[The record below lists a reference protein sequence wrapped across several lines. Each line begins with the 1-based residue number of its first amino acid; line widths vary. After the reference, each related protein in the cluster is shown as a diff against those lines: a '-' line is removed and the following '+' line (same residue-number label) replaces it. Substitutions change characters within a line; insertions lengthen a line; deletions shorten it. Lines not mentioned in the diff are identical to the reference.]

1 MIRGSTLLWLG
12 LAGALALG
20 LFRVKH
26 EAQRLEAELMAVEQ
40 AIVEHQEAIQVLEA
54 EFSYLTRPERIARL
68 AAQYLDLVP
77 LEAESLAGFSDL
89 PWRGDDSPSPEG
101 PEQTPASGAKA
112 FLASAEAGQ

>member
-1 MIRGSTLLWLG
+1 MIRGSTMLWLA

-26 EAQRLEAELMAVEQ
+26 EAQRLEAELMAMEQ

-68 AAQYLDLVP
+68 ARQYLELEP
-77 LEAESLAGFSDL
+77 LEAESLAAFSDL
-89 PWRGDDSPSPEG
+89 PWRGDDSPAPE
-101 PEQTPASGAKA
+101 TPDAIPSGIAKA
-112 FLASAEAGQ
+112 FLASAEAGR

>member
-1 MIRGSTLLWLG
+1 MIRVSTLLWLG

-68 AAQYLDLVP
+68 AKQYLDLVP
-77 LEAESLAGFSDL
+77 LEAENLATFSDL
-89 PWRGDDSPSPEG
+89 PWRGDDSPTPE
-101 PEQTPASGAKA
+101 TPSVAPSGVPKA
-112 FLASAEAGQ
+112 FLASAEAGR